1 VIPKVEYQPLD
12 DDLKSEIRD
21 QLLDQKVR
29 TSLDEKMLAVMKD
42 LKTLQ
47 ASEPVFVVRLSAE
60 NRDISDE
67 DLYEKMR
74 DHAKVMNEE

>member
-1 VIPKVEYQPLD
+1 VEYQPLD

-47 ASEPVFVVRLSAE
+47 AKRASVRRAIVTE

-67 DLYEKMR
+67 DLYEKCVIR
-74 DHAKVMNEE
+74 QKS